1 MLGGE
6 DAGGGHEDG
15 LGTGFDGEEDGGD
28 GDEGFAAA
36 DVALEHAVHGG
47 MGGEVGADFV
57 EAAELGGG

>member
-15 LGTGFDGEEDGGD
+15 LGAGFDGEQDGGD

-36 DVALEHAVHGG
+36 DVALEETVHGRG
-47 MGGEVGADFV
+47 GGEVAADFV
-57 EAAELGGG
+57 DAAELGGG